1 SVTVTS
7 LSDTRMEVRTV
18 SNTANFLV
26 TSDAY
31 YPGWRALIDG
41 QQAKLYRADYAIRGL
56 ILPAGQHLVTFIYE
70 PKSFYAG
77 AVVSVCSLITLVAI
91 GVWSWRSR
99 IRQ

>member
-1 SVTVTS
+1 
-7 LSDTRMEVRTV
+7 MEVRTV

-31 YPGWRALIDG
+31 YPGWRVLIDG

-56 ILPAGQHLVTFIYE
+56 VIPPGQHLVSFVYR
-70 PKSFYAG
+70 PRSFYFG
-77 AVVSVCSLITLVAI
+77 AAVSVCSLITLVAI

-99 IRQ
+99 VRQ